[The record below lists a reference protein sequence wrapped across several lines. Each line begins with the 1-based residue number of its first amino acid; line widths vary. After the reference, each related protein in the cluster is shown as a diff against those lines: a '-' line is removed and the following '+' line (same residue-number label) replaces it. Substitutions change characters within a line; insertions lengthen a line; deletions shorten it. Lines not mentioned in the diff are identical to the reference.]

1 MIKVK
6 KRVVA
11 TSATVVAVA
20 AIAATVGTTIPKTSA
35 TPTNQ
40 IITPNVVVQT
50 PEPSSGTAGINTETE
65 PSELPVTLSENKK
78 PADTAPAA
86 AVRNT
91 DTPERVNNPT

>member
-40 IITPNVVVQT
+40 IITPNVDVQP
-50 PEPSSGTAGINTETE
+50 PEPSNDTVDIITEAE
-65 PSELPVTLSENKK
+65 PSELPVTQNENKR
-78 PADTAPAA
+78 PAGTVPVA

>member
-1 MIKVK
+1 MRKLK
-6 KRVVA
+6 KRIVA

-20 AIAATVGTTIPKTSA
+20 AIAAAVGTTIPKTSA

-40 IITPNVVVQT
+40 IITPSVDVQT
-50 PEPSSGTAGINTETE
+50 PEPTNGTADIITEAE
-65 PSELPVTLSENKK
+65 PSVLPVTQSENKK
-78 PADTAPAA
+78 PTGTAPVA